1 MHPSNKIAFNAGILY
16 GRVFITAGITL
27 FTTRLVLSI
36 LGISDYGIYNLVSG
50 MVLMLSFLSTAMTV
64 ATQRNLSFH
73 SGSGD
78 SENRRRVFSNSL
90 VLHLI
95 GGIIIIFVLELA
107 GWFLF
112 DGFLN
117 IPPERIHAAWLVYR
131 MMICTIFFSLLS
143 IPFVASMYAHE
154 NMHLVAIIHIVEAI
168 LRLLAAYSVLW
179 IGHGDRLIYYGLFGV
194 LTGVIAL
201 CLYAG
206 FAIRFYKE
214 CSLSIRRFVRLSEI
228 RKMGIFAGW
237 NLFGALCTVG
247 RTQGLSLIL
256 NLFLGVII
264 NAAYAVAGQLGNYLS
279 FFSTVI
285 LQSINPQIMKS
296 EGNGDRKRM
305 LRLSMTACKLAFFLL
320 AFIAIPC
327 LFEMESLLGLWL
339 EEVPA
344 YSVIF
349 CILIVLASL
358 IGVLTIGLN
367 SAILAIG
374 DIRNYQLIA
383 GLIYLFNLPI
393 AYLILRKGYDAS
405 WTLVGFIISELLI
418 AFLRIFFL
426 KLKVGLDLQELFN
439 KVYVKEI
446 VPVLLSV
453 VVCLLI
459 TMNSHVAYR
468 FLLTFSLSITA
479 FGLGAYFFGLCP
491 DEKNAV
497 DRFFHSVTSRIRKE

>member
-1 MHPSNKIAFNAGILY
+1 MHPSNKIAINAGVLY

-27 FTTRLVLSI
+27 FTTRLALSI
-36 LGISDYGIYNLVSG
+36 LGVSDYGIYNLVSG
-50 MVLMLSFLSTAMTV
+50 MVLMLSFLSTALTV

-73 SGSGD
+73 SGSSD
-78 SENRRRVFSNSL
+78 KEVYSRVFSNSL

-95 GGIIIIFVLELA
+95 GGITIVFVLELF

-117 IPPERIHAAWLVYR
+117 IPQERIYAAWFVYR

-154 NMHLVAIIHIVEAI
+154 DMHLVAIIHVMEAL
-168 LRLLAAYSVLW
+168 LRLLATWAVLW
-179 IGHGDRLIYYGLFGV
+179 VVDGDRLIYYGLFGV
-194 LTGVIAL
+194 LTAVIAL
-201 CLYAG
+201 CLYVI
-206 FAIRFYKE
+206 FAVRSYEECRFSLRRFIRFSDIK
-214 CSLSIRRFVRLSEI
+214 
-228 RKMGIFAGW
+228 KMGVFAGW

-247 RTQGLSLIL
+247 RTQGLALVL

-264 NAAYAVAGQLGNYLS
+264 NAAYAIASQLATYLS

-305 LRLSMTACKLAFFLL
+305 LRLSMTASKLAFFLL

-327 LFEMESLLGLWL
+327 LFEMKSLLGLWL
-339 EEVPA
+339 EDVPA

-349 CILIVLASL
+349 CILIVLGSL
-358 IGVLTIGLN
+358 MGVLTAGLN

-374 DIRNYQLIA
+374 DIRNYQLIS
-383 GLIYLFNLPI
+383 GVIYLINLPI
-393 AYLILRKGYDAS
+393 AYLILKREYDAS
-405 WTLVGFIISELLI
+405 WALVGLIVSEFLIS
-418 AFLRIFFL
+418 FLRMFFL
-426 KLKVGLDLQELFN
+426 KLKAGLNVLELFN
-439 KVYVKEI
+439 KVFFREI
-446 VPVLLSV
+446 IPVLLSV
-453 VVCLLI
+453 SVCLLI
-459 TMNSHVAYR
+459 TLNSDVSYR
-468 FLLTFSLSITA
+468 FLLTISLSIPA

-491 DEKNAV
+491 DEKLAV
-497 DRFFHSVTSRIRKE
+497 DRFLNSVIRRVWKK